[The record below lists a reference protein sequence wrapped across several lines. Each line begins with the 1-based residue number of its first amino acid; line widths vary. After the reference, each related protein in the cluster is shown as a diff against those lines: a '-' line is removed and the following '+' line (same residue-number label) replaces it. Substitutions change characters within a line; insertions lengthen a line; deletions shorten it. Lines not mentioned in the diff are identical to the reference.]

1 VSGQQHAPVVFNP
14 PLRPG
19 THCTGGWVGHRAG
32 LDGRNISPSPG
43 FDPRT
48 VQPVVSRYTDENH
61 EASGTQAKNKH
72 EYVRVQAS
80 AAVRLR
86 SSFYTVMVSNVGWQS
101 GTRLPLKIG
110 PIRFPET
117 SVTNNHPLLRNIPV
131 KLRRKHKY
139 LHTTFQNVLVIGRSV
154 ARPRTHRAQRLP
166 VRVDT

>member
-1 VSGQQHAPVVFNP
+1 MSGQQHAPVV
-14 PLRPG
+14 LYRLYRRL
-19 THCTGGWVGHRAG
+19 GGPQGRSGRAEN
-32 LDGRNISPSPG
+32 LAPPG